1 MATSLELQ
9 FIDESY
15 QKLVQISGSYIAD
28 GTGSQINNLTLTASF
43 ANNAIS
49 SSYSNNST
57 SASYAVSS
65 SHSANSDNAISSSY
79 AVSASHAVNSDI
91 AISAS
96 HAVNSDN
103 AVSAS
108 YSQNAGAAV
117 SASHALNADNS
128 ISSSHA
134 ISASFAVTAS
144 HLIGTVTSASY
155 AVSASHA
162 NYANSAGTA
171 NFVTGSNV
179 FGPLGSNSILS
190 ASFAI
195 SSSYSERT
203 GTAGDAEDLIVGIKN
218 TSGHTIIKGTPVHA
232 VGVTGENI
240 DIITASNFNGD
251 MPALGVAQADINASA
266 AGRAVVSGR
275 LIGFNTNGFIAGDNV
290 YVGLDGALTQTKPTG
305 SALIQNIGIIGKVDS
320 TDGEMVVLG
329 AGRTNDVPNIAENY
343 LWLGN
348 SDGVATAVI
357 SSSIKVDDAIS
368 SSYAV
373 SSSYATLADNLTS
386 GNKSHAGSINQTV
399 AAPVANT
406 QTNFVTT
413 TGVTFNGNSYPI
425 SEFAYVNFP
434 SFGDQFTNAYGISQ
448 YDGFGYTGGAE
459 LLIAPQRVQFNLTP
473 KGAAAPGVYNLSGV
487 MAMQSSSLGNGS
499 QVLCYG
505 TEVQLGAFRGVT
517 ISLGNRSGIA
527 TNQTENLNINA
538 VTSSMTT
545 DYNYNTAQIGHFTT
559 GGSRGNVAAITNAG
573 SGNNSFLSLNQGNFY
588 TLDLT
593 TSDTILALNTFDV
606 VASYGQTFS
615 ILVDNSTT
623 TNALTFDSNFK
634 FAGGTAPTITQN
646 GTDILTGIVYGNN
659 NVYITAVQNLS

>member
-28 GTGSQINNLTLTASF
+28 GTGSQINNLNLTASF
-43 ANNAIS
+43 ANNATS
-49 SSYSNNST
+49 ASYSNNST

-96 HAVNSDN
+96 HALNSDN

-144 HLIGTVTSASY
+144 HLIGTITSASY

-171 NFVTGSNV
+171 VSSSHAINSD
-179 FGPLGSNSILS
+179 NSIS
-190 ASFAI
+190 ASHALNSNNSISSSYAITASHLLGAVTSASYAI
-195 SSSYSERT
+195 SSSHSE
-203 GTAGDAEDLIVGIKN
+203 
-218 TSGHTIIKGTPVHA
+218 
-232 VGVTGENI
+232 
-240 DIITASNFNGD
+240 F
-251 MPALGVAQADINASA
+251 ADNA
-266 AGRAVVSGR
+266 
-275 LIGFNTNGFIAGDNV
+275 T
-290 YVGLDGALTQTKPTG
+290 
-305 SALIQNIGIIGKVDS
+305 
-320 TDGEMVVLG
+320 
-329 AGRTNDVPNIAENY
+329 
-343 LWLGN
+343 
-348 SDGVATAVI
+348 
-357 SSSIKVDDAIS
+357 S

-373 SSSYATLADNLTS
+373 SSSYAIAANSANTATSASHALLADNLVPGDITHN
-386 GNKSHAGSINQTV
+386 GVFQQTF
-399 AAPVANT
+399 AAPSSNSQKTFKNA
-406 QTNFVTT
+406 

-425 SEFAYVNFP
+425 SEFSYVNYP
-434 SFGDQFTNAYGISQ
+434 LGDQFVNAYNIAQ

-459 LLIAPQRVQFNLTP
+459 LLIAPQRVQFNITP

-499 QVLCYG
+499 QVLVYG
-505 TEVQLGAFRGVT
+505 TEVQLGSFRGVT
-517 ISLGNRSGIA
+517 IALGNRSGIA
-527 TNQTENLNINA
+527 SNQTENLNINA
-538 VTSSMTT
+538 VTSSTVT
-545 DYNYNTAQIGHFTT
+545 DYNYNTAQVGHFTT
-559 GGSRGNVAAITNAG
+559 GGSRGNVTAISNGGGGGTT
-573 SGNNSFLSLNQGNFY
+573 LSLNGGNFY

-593 TSDTILALNTFDV
+593 ANSTTLNINAFDI

-615 ILVDNSTT
+615 ILVDNSST
-623 TNALTFDSNFK
+623 TNTLAFSSDFK
-634 FAGGTAPTITQN
+634 FAGGAAPTITQN
-646 GTDILTGIVYGNN
+646 GTDILTGIVFGAT

>member
-49 SSYSNNST
+49 ASYSNNST

-79 AVSASHAVNSDI
+79 AVSASRAVNSDI

-144 HLIGTVTSASY
+144 HLIGTITSASY

-195 SSSYSERT
+195 SSSYALQAQ
-203 GTAGDAEDLIVGIKN
+203 TAHDANDLIIGVKN
-218 TSGHTIIKGTPVHA
+218 VSTDTIVKGTPLHA
-232 VGVTGENI
+232 TGVTGENI
-240 DIITASNFNGD
+240 NVVTASCDGD
-251 MPALGVAQADINASA
+251 IPAIGIANSNINANATNSA
-266 AGRAVVSGR
+266 IVSGR
-275 LIGFNTNGFIAGDNV
+275 IIGINTSTFTAGENV
-290 YVGLDGALTQTKPTG
+290 YVGLNGTLTATKPTG
-305 SALIQNIGIIGKVDS
+305 SHLIQNIGIVGKVDA
-320 TDGEMVVLG
+320 TDGELVVLG
-329 AGRTNDVPNIAENY
+329 SGRTNDLPNIAENY
-343 LWLGN
+343 LWLGDAN
-348 SDGVATAVI
+348 GVPQAVI

-373 SSSYATLADNLTS
+373 SSSHALLADNLVPGDIT
-386 GNKSHAGSINQTV
+386 HAGVFNQTFT
-399 AAPVANT
+399 APTSNT
-406 QTNFVTT
+406 QKNFKTISGVSYNGTN
-413 TGVTFNGNSYPI
+413 YPI
-425 SEFAYVNFP
+425 SEFAYINYP
-434 SFGDQFTNAYGISQ
+434 FGPQFENAFNIAQ
-448 YDGFGYTGGAE
+448 YNGFSYSAGSE
-459 LLIAPQRVQFNLTP
+459 LLIAPQRVQFNMTSDGT
-473 KGAAAPGVYNLSGV
+473 GANYAGV
-487 MAMQSSSLGNGS
+487 MAMQSSSAGNGT
-499 QVLCYG
+499 QTLVYG
-505 TEVQLGAFRGVT
+505 NEVQLGAFRGVT
-517 ISLGNRSGIA
+517 IALGNRSGIA
-527 TNQTENLNINA
+527 LRQTENLNINA

-545 DYNYNTAQIGHFTT
+545 DYNYSTANVGHFTT
-559 GGSRGNVAAITNAG
+559 GGSRGNVTAITNG
-573 SGNNSFLSLNQGNFY
+573 GGGGTTLSLNGGNFY

-593 TSDTILALNTFDV
+593 ANSTTLNLNVFDIV
-606 VASYGQTFS
+606 SSYGQTFS
-615 ILVDNSTT
+615 ILVDNSST
-623 TNALTFDSNFK
+623 TNTLAFSSDFK

-646 GTDILTGIVYGNN
+646 GTDILTGIVFGAT